1 MGGFFMG
8 TIENRLVNTRIAS
21 ITPLEAPIH
30 LKERI
35 INHNAE
41 LVIKTRQEISDI
53 LNGQDTRRLLMV
65 VGPCS
70 IYEEEA
76 TMEYAQRLLPLKT
89 ILEDELVIAMR
100 TYPLKPRTTVGW
112 KGIAYEPRLD
122 GSAKPG
128 AGLSISRQVLADIN
142 NLGVP
147 CTVEFL
153 DSFTPQDLDDL
164 VSWAAIGARTTES
177 QPHRELASG
186 LSMPVGF
193 KNSTDGN
200 IQLAV
205 EAMVTAASSHL
216 CYGTDEYGQRAA
228 LITTGNSDT
237 HLILRGSRKGAN
249 YDETS
254 IAEALRLTQEQ
265 NLLTESNRL
274 IMIDCSHG
282 NSAKDPKR
290 QLNVAEKVLEQI
302 QSGQHRIMGMMIE
315 SNLYEG
321 QQKWVADKPLDYG
334 VSITDGCIG
343 WEETEQLLFTT
354 AKKLKPKIYAVPY

>member
-1 MGGFFMG
+1 ME
-8 TIENRLVNTRIAS
+8 TIENKLVNTRIIS
-21 ITPLEAPIH
+21 ITPLETPFH

-35 INHNAE
+35 VNHNAD
-41 LVIKTRQEISDI
+41 LVIKTRQDISDI
-53 LNGQDTRRLLMV
+53 LHGRDKERLLMV

-70 IYEEEA
+70 IYDSEA
-76 TMEYAQRLLPLKT
+76 AMEYAQRLLPLKT
-89 ILEDELVIAMR
+89 KLEDELVIVMR

-112 KGIAYEPRLD
+112 KGLAYEPRLD

-128 AGLSISRQVLADIN
+128 DGIAISRQMLADIN
-142 NLGVP
+142 NFGVP
-147 CTVEFL
+147 CAVEFL

-216 CYGTDEYGQRAA
+216 CYGTDGYGQRAA
-228 LITTGNSDT
+228 LVTTGNLDT
-237 HLILRGSRKGAN
+237 HLILRGSRKGTN
-249 YDETS
+249 YSEASINET
-254 IAEALRLTQEQ
+254 LGLLQKQ
-265 NLLTESNRL
+265 NLLTGSNRP
-274 IMIDCSHG
+274 IMVDCSHG
-282 NSAKDPKR
+282 NSAKDHKQ
-290 QLNVAEKVLEQI
+290 QLSVAENVLVQI
-302 QSGQHRIMGMMIE
+302 QSGQNRIMGMMIE
-315 SNLYEG
+315 GNLLAG
-321 QQKWVADKPLDYG
+321 QQEWVADKPLDYG

-343 WEETEQLLFTT
+343 WEETERLLLAT
-354 AKKLKPKIYAVPY
+354 AHLLQPKRYAVA